1 MTSDQEAE
9 TVRRRTLTGT
19 VRALCGPFLQ
29 LYAKGFFSSVA
40 LQVFTVMLLVEAVFL
55 AERFPIV
62 FRAVFKNNAD
72 LIDTTLLFLCN
83 TTQVFDLA
91 LAIAIL
97 MAVYWTTLR
106 MRENRELLVLFAAG
120 TGPYQLMAV
129 IMAIAV
135 AGQVLSLTM
144 SGVIDPAT
152 RYAEREILFNA
163 SFRALRN
170 GINTGQFYKFPNR
183 VAYAPA
189 RTRTDGTAADQTRGL
204 TVYERVKPGTF
215 RVITAARALLDG
227 PDASGSV
234 LLKLGSLTAHTFTT
248 NPPPAGSAPAPAQS
262 GPEEQTVISQ
272 TMLSASDLTQQMSV
286 GELLTLE
293 PRGSNIEELTIF
305 QHLRAK
311 SDAASRRYRQDMRL
325 LGERFARSLL
335 CLLAPLIALAAIC
348 FTTRATNY
356 FVLPIACM
364 GLMGLNMTSGWLIK
378 AIVPVDPLGA
388 LSIPAAVTALLAVL
402 LLFEIIRAQGRLAH
416 PQLARP

>member
-1 MTSDQEAE
+1 
-9 TVRRRTLTGT
+9 
-19 VRALCGPFLQ
+19 
-29 LYAKGFFSSVA
+29 
-40 LQVFTVMLLVEAVFL
+40 LQVFVVMLLVEAIFL

-72 LIDTTLLFLCN
+72 PIDTTWLFLCN

-97 MAVYWTTLR
+97 MAVYWTILR

-129 IMAIAV
+129 VMAIAV
-135 AGQVLSLTM
+135 AGQLLSLTM
-144 SGVIDPAT
+144 SGVIDPST

-189 RTRTDGTAADQTRGL
+189 RTRTDGAVADQTRGL
-204 TVYERVKPGTF
+204 MVYESLKPGTF
-215 RVITAARALLDG
+215 RVITADRALLDG
-227 PDASGSV
+227 PDAFGRVS
-234 LLKLGSLTAHTFTT
+234 LKLGSLTAHTFVTIVQ
-248 NPPPAGSAPAPAQS
+248 PAGGAPAPAQS
-262 GPEEQTVISQ
+262 GSKGQMAISE
-272 TMLSASDLTQQMSV
+272 TMLSANDLTQQMSV
-286 GELLTLE
+286 GELLTLD
-293 PRGSNIEELTIF
+293 PRGSNIEEMTIF
-305 QHLRAK
+305 DQLRAK
-311 SDAASRRYRQDMRL
+311 SDATSLRHRQDMRL

-348 FTTRATNY
+348 FTSRATNY
-356 FVLPIACM
+356 FVLPVACM
-364 GLMGLNMTSGWLIK
+364 GLMGLNMTSGWLIR

-388 LSIPAAVTALLAVL
+388 LSIPTAVTAVLLAL
-402 LLFEIIRAQGRLAH
+402 LLAEIIHAQGRLAH

>member
-1 MTSDQEAE
+1 MTSDLGAE
-9 TVRRRTLTGT
+9 ISDVHRRTPAARI
-19 VRALCGPFLQ
+19 RAVCGPFLQ
-29 LYAKGFFSSVA
+29 LYARGFFSSVA

-72 LIDTTLLFLCN
+72 PIDTTWLFLCN

-106 MRENRELLVLFAAG
+106 MRENREMLVLFAAG
-120 TGPYQLMAV
+120 TGPYQILAV
-129 IMAIAV
+129 TMAIAI
-135 AGQVLSLTM
+135 AAQVLSLTI

-163 SFRALRN
+163 SFRALKT

-189 RTRTDGTAADQTRGL
+189 KSKADGAVADQTRGL
-204 TVYERVKPGTF
+204 MVYERVKPGTF
-215 RVITAARALLDG
+215 RVIAADRALLDG
-227 PDASGSV
+227 PDASGRV
-234 LLKLGSLTAHTFTT
+234 MLKLGGLTAHTFTT
-248 NPPPAGSAPAPAQS
+248 ISSAS
-262 GPEEQTVISQ
+262 VEQQKGISES
-272 TMLSASDLTQQMSV
+272 MLSANDLTQQMSV

-293 PRGSNIEELTIF
+293 PRGANIEELTVF
-305 QHLRAK
+305 EQLREGA
-311 SDAASRRYRQDMRL
+311 DATSLRYRQRMRL

-335 CLLAPLIALAAIC
+335 CLLAPLMALAAIC
-348 FTTRATNY
+348 LTSRATNY
-356 FVLPIACM
+356 FVLPLACM
-364 GLMGLNMTSGWLIK
+364 GLMGLNMTSGWLIR
-378 AIVPVDPLGA
+378 AIVPVDPVRA
-388 LSIPAAVTALLAVL
+388 LSIPIAVTVVLAALLLVQ
-402 LLFEIIRAQGRLAH
+402 IIRAQGKLAQ